1 MRQSVLPKTTI
12 RIPMSDLRT
21 RIAALLELLRPV
33 SPKAAADAVIAELG
47 LRPEWGI
54 CESGEP
60 EPGWLADER
69 TDLPAYRRPG
79 DVVMTR
85 YITEWQAD
93 DGSANE

>member
-1 MRQSVLPKTTI
+1 
-12 RIPMSDLRT
+12 MSDLRT
-21 RIAALLELLRPV
+21 RIAAALQGMSGDLTFEAL
-33 SPKAAADAVIAELG
+33 ADAVIAELG
-47 LRPEWGI
+47 LRREWGI

-69 TDLPAYRRPG
+69 TDLPTYRRPG